1 VRGSWRIENLPT
13 VIIEDMEPNTQVT
26 VIISEFVEF
35 DDDPNPP
42 AERPEDEKEQ
52 NVWLVSSQGKA

>member
-1 VRGSWRIENLPT
+1 MPT
-13 VIIEDMEPNTQVT
+13 VTIEDMEPNTQVT
-26 VIISEFVEF
+26 VIISELFEF

-52 NVWLVSSQGKA
+52 NVWLVSSQGKG

>member
-1 VRGSWRIENLPT
+1 VRGSWRIEKLPT

-26 VIISEFVEF
+26 VIISELYEF

-42 AERPEDEKEQ
+42 AEKPEDEEEK
-52 NVWLVSSQGKA
+52 NVWLVSSQGKG

>member
-1 VRGSWRIENLPT
+1 MKGSLRIEKLPT
-13 VIIEDMEPNTQVT
+13 VTIEDMEPNTQVT
-26 VIISEFVEF
+26 VIISELFEF

-52 NVWLVSSQGKA
+52 NVWLVSSQGKG